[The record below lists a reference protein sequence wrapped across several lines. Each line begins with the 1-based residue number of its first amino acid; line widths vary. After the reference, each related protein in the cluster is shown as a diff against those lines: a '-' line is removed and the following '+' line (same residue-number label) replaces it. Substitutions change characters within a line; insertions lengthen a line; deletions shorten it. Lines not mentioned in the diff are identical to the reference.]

1 MDSQVAVKA
10 VILNKDNKVLI
21 LSEKGRWQ
29 APGGRLEQGEKLKVG
44 LAREV
49 YEETGITDLEIDD
62 AIHVDEWF
70 AVPEDKKVHIVAVF
84 YKCRTASDKITL
96 EPIEHEDFA
105 WVDYEDLDN
114 YVIEPEMKSAIEKVL
129 GHEKN

>member
-10 VILNKDNKVLI
+10 VILNKDGKVLI
-21 LSEKGRWQ
+21 MNEKGRWQ

-49 YEETGITDLEIDD
+49 NEETAITDLEIGE

-70 AVPEDKKVHIVAVF
+70 AVPEDKKVHIVAIF
-84 YKCRTASDKITL
+84 YECSTNTDEITL

-105 WVDYEDLDN
+105 WVGLNDLDD
-114 YVIEPEMKSAIEKVL
+114 YVIEPEMKIAIEKVL
-129 GHEKN
+129 GHGKR